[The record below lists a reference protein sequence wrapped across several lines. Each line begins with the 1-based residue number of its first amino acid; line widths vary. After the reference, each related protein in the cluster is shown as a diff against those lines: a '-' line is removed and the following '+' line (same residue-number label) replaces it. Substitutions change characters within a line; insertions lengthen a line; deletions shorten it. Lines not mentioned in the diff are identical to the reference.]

1 MLGINDHLAELA
13 AHLAIRQQHIMQAWR
28 DAIDADPQLTSASS
42 LPRKQ
47 LNDHIPHVLESYGH
61 ELLARA
67 AREHAAAERESREDA
82 AAHGLHRWQQGYHL
96 REVTREWGHLQ
107 LCVLEELSDYA
118 VVHGDMPPAVMPI
131 AYHALATVCSE
142 GVSESTDKFFE
153 LQQLEAAGNVRDVE
167 KALEQVREL
176 EQHRAELWREA
187 AHDLRGNLGVVANV
201 TAGLAIETAPQTVRD
216 NFLRLLRK
224 NVSSLHVMLDD
235 VMSLA
240 RLQAGHEWRDVKQ
253 IDGAAVVR
261 GLCDNL
267 QPLAVEH
274 GLYLKTDGPAEF
286 PVQGDPVKIQR
297 IVQNLLINA
306 FKYTPSGGVTV
317 RWGDSRQNDVERWMV
332 SVEDTGP
339 GFRTGPDA
347 PLAGALEEATEEA
360 RKVEKHPAGAER
372 RTVHKPAQA
381 DVGDERR
388 HLQVPGEGI
397 GLSIVKRLSELLDA
411 TVELVSEPGN
421 GTIVRIVLPRHYV
434 SQQQKP

>member
-1 MLGINDHLAELA
+1 
-13 AHLAIRQQHIMQAWR
+13 
-28 DAIDADPQLTSASS
+28 
-42 LPRKQ
+42 
-47 LNDHIPHVLESYGH
+47 
-61 ELLARA
+61 
-67 AREHAAAERESREDA
+67 
-82 AAHGLHRWQQGYHL
+82 
-96 REVTREWGHLQ
+96 
-107 LCVLEELSDYA
+107 
-118 VVHGDMPPAVMPI
+118 
-131 AYHALATVCSE
+131 
-142 GVSESTDKFFE
+142 
-153 LQQLEAAGNVRDVE
+153 VRDVE

-216 NFLRLLRK
+216 NFVRLLKK

-261 GLCDNL
+261 GLCENL

-274 GLYLKTDGPAEF
+274 GLYLKTAGPAEF
-286 PVQGDPVKIQR
+286 PVQGDAVKIQR

-332 SVEDTGP
+332 CVEDTGP
-339 GFRTGPDA
+339 GFRAGSEA

-360 RKVEKHPAGAER
+360 RKVEKHPTGAER
-372 RTVHKPAQA
+372 RTVYKPEAA
-381 DVGDERR
+381 VRDEPRP
-388 HLQVPGEGI
+388 LQVPGEGI

-421 GTIVRIVLPRHYV
+421 GTTVRILLPRHYA
-434 SQQQKP
+434 SPQQKP